1 MIDNSQRQES
11 RFDFI
16 ATGIGSV
23 PYLDVKTA
31 CRRILE
37 SFPRAP
43 FWPQFVNLTPL
54 ESMAIQ
60 FSEGLS
66 FLDLEGEGKRLSL
79 SRKDMESRLVTF
91 YEHFLGDDVD
101 YFAISRDYASGL
113 YETLDAIGRDPGRY
127 GPYIKGQTVGP
138 ITFAAGISSEDG
150 RTLLQNPEILEAL
163 VKGLSIKALWQ
174 IRRLEE
180 AGKRPILFVD
190 EPYLSG
196 FGSAFTPIQREEV
209 IGILGEFISYLKDRS
224 PALVGIHCCGN
235 TDWSMIADSGPDI
248 ISFDAYEYLDYFL
261 LYPERISKFIQS
273 GGTIAW
279 GIVPTHQFTGR
290 DSVEELHDKLSDGI
304 SRMKGWGLK
313 EDLLAGRSLLTPACG
328 MGTMTPDSADKAMD
342 LLVELSR
349 KCRQMP

>member
-1 MIDNSQRQES
+1 MSDNSQRQES
-11 RFDFI
+11 PFDFI

-23 PYLDVKTA
+23 PYLDVKAT

-37 SFPRAP
+37 SFPSAP
-43 FWPQFVNLTPL
+43 FWPQFVNRTPL

-60 FSEGLS
+60 FSEGLT
-66 FLDLEGEGKRLSL
+66 FLDLDGEGKGLSL
-79 SRKDMESRLVTF
+79 SHEDLESKLATF
-91 YEHFLGDDVD
+91 YEHFLSDDVN
-101 YFAISRDYASGL
+101 YFAISRDYAPGL
-113 YETLDAIGRDPGRY
+113 YEMLDAVGRDSERY
-127 GPYIKGQTVGP
+127 GPCVKGQTVGP
-138 ITFAAGISSEDG
+138 ITFAAGISSKDG
-150 RTLLQNPEILEAL
+150 HTLLQDPEILEAV

-174 IRRLEE
+174 IRELKG
-180 AGKRPILFVD
+180 AGKRPILFID

-224 PALVGIHCCGN
+224 PALIGIHCCGN

-261 LYPERISKFIQS
+261 LYPERISEFIQS
-273 GGTIAW
+273 GGSVAW
-279 GIVPTHQFTGR
+279 GIVPTHRFTGR
-290 DSVEELHDKLSDGI
+290 DSVEELHNKLSDGI
-304 SRMKGWGLK
+304 GRMKDWGLNG
-313 EDLLAGRSLLTPACG
+313 DLLAARSLLTPACG

-349 KCRQMP
+349 KCRQLL